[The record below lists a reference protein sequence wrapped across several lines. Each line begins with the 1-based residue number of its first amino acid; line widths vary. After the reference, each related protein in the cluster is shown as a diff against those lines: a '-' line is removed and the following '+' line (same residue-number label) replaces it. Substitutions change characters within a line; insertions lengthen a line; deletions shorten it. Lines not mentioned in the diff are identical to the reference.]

1 MLFFIVF
8 LVTMGLGMLSV
19 HTSLVQYFLVVLGF
33 AFVYIAAFFLDAFF
47 LEYAPSKGHYETSIR
62 PLLPVLE
69 ELYRLASAE
78 VRLIVFSSPIVF
90 FVSREGLKFYYF
102 TTNRKPH
109 KFEIF

>member
-1 MLFFIVF
+1 
-8 LVTMGLGMLSV
+8 MGLGMLSV

-33 AFVYIAAFFLDAFF
+33 AFVFIAAFFLDAFF

-69 ELYRLASAE
+69 ELYRLASTE
-78 VRLIVFSSPIVF
+78 VRLIVFLPIVF